1 MQVEETARELLNAL
15 DRGGTIPSI
24 AERHP
29 GFGWEDGYRIAA
41 ELCRLRRARGERPIG
56 RKIGFTN
63 RKIWAE
69 YGATAPIWGPM
80 YDRTVVFA
88 ADDRATVSLHGSVR
102 PRLEPEIAFR
112 LSRPLPS
119 GLADPT
125 AILEH
130 VEWVAAS
137 FEIVDC
143 HFPDWKFQSADAVA
157 DFSLHWRLVLGTPL
171 AVSSADIR
179 ALAGRLHDCELS
191 LRQNESVVGRGTGA
205 NALGHPAMAL
215 AHLADVI
222 ARQPEAD
229 PLEAGEIITTGTL
242 TPAMPIGAGETW
254 RSTYDGLALAG
265 LTIAFTNE

>member
-1 MQVEETARELLNAL
+1 MRVDEIARELLDAL
-15 DRGGTIPSI
+15 DRAGSIQSI
-24 AERHP
+24 AGRYP

-41 ELCRLRRARGERPIG
+41 ELCRRRCARGERPIG

-63 RKIWAE
+63 KNIWAE
-69 YGATAPIWGPM
+69 YGATAPIWGPV

-88 ADDRATVSLHGSVR
+88 ENGQTTVSLSGSVR
-102 PRLEPEIAFR
+102 PRLEPEIAFK
-112 LSRPLPS
+112 LASPLTG
-119 GLADPT
+119 GLADP
-125 AILEH
+125 AHVLEH

-143 HFPDWKFQSADAVA
+143 HFPDWKFQGADAVA
-157 DFSLHWRLVLGTPL
+157 DFSLHWRLILGTPL
-171 AVSSADIR
+171 MIAGTDTR
-179 ALAGRLHDCELS
+179 ALASRLHDCELS

-254 RSTYDGLALAG
+254 RSTYDGLGLAG
-265 LTIAFTNE
+265 LTITFTNE